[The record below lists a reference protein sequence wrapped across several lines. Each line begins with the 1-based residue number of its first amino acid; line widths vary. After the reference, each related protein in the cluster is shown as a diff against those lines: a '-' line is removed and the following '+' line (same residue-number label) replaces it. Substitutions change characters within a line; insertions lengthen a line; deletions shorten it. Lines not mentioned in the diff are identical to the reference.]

1 MVLFTDKFGVRFKN
15 FQLLVQTTTVLYSKY
30 MAESGFTCFQTLQEY
45 GGALLQLFRNC
56 FYAS

>member
-15 FQLLVQTTTVLYSKY
+15 FQLLVQTPVLYSKY
-30 MAESGFTCFQTLQEY
+30 MAESGFTCSQTLQKY

-56 FYAS
+56 FYTS